1 MIPNL
6 LHKLAAEAAELL
18 EIPIKGANP
27 PTIDLSV
34 QNAAETGGKIFERDI
49 LFQYVADRMAL
60 MRSQILWGGYLEHR
74 LIYASSK
81 VFHQD
86 SHPRNIH
93 LGLDFW
99 TAAGTQVFAP
109 IAGRVHS
116 FQDNAAFRDYGPTVI
131 LQHEVEGHVFHS
143 LYGHLS
149 RASLQGLEQG
159 SEIVQGQRIGWIG
172 AEEENGQWPPHL
184 HFQIIVD
191 IEGKAG
197 DYPGVCALENLGH
210 FAANCPDPRFLLG
223 I

>member
-1 MIPNL
+1 MIQNL
-6 LHKLAAEAAELL
+6 LRRLATEAAELL
-18 EIPIKGANP
+18 EIPMKGAYP
-27 PTIDLSV
+27 PKIDLSV
-34 QNAAETGGKIFERDI
+34 QNVSETGSKIFERDN
-49 LFQYVADRMAL
+49 LFRFVSDRMAL
-60 MRSQILWGGYLEHR
+60 MGSKVLWGGYLEHR

-86 SHPRNIH
+86 IHPRNIH

-99 TAAGTQVFAP
+99 AAAGTQVFAP

-149 RASLQGLEQG
+149 RPSLQSLEPG
-159 SEIVQGQRIGWIG
+159 TTIAQGQRIGWIG

-184 HFQIIVD
+184 HFQLIVD
-191 IEGKAG
+191 MQGKMG
-197 DYPGVCALENLGH
+197 DYPGVCALENLRH
-210 FAANCPDPRFLLG
+210 FTANCPDPRFLLG